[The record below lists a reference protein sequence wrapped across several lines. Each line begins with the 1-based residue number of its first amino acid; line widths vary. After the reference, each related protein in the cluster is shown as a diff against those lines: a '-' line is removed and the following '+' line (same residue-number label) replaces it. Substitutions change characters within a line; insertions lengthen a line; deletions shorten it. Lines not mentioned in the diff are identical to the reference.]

1 MSRVLIVEDNDMN
14 RELVRALLEH
24 HGHEVHEA
32 ISADTARKAFAAAR
46 YDLIVMD
53 IQFPGGGGEAMLLEF
68 RGTDTGAVPIIA
80 LTALA
85 MSGDRERLLHLGFDG
100 YVSKPL
106 DTHGFV
112 AEVDRLLKRRGGAA
126 S

>member
-1 MSRVLIVEDNDMN
+1 MSRVLVVEDNDMN

-24 HGHEVHEA
+24 HGHEVDEA
-32 ISADTARKAFAAAR
+32 ISADTARRAFAATP
-46 YDLIVMD
+46 YDLVVMD
-53 IQFPGGGGEAMLLEF
+53 IQFPGGGGESVLVELRQSTA
-68 RGTDTGAVPIIA
+68 GAVPIIA

-85 MSGDRERLLHLGFDG
+85 MTGDRERLLRLGFDG

-106 DTHGFV
+106 DTRAFV
-112 AEVDRLLKRRGGAA
+112 VEVERLLKRGGVA